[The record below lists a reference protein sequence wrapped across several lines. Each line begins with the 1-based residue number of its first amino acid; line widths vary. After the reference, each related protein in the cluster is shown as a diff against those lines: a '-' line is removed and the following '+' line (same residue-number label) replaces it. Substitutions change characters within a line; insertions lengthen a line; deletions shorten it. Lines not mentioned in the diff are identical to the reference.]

1 MFKIQSSFRKQPK
14 LKIYLVKVKKMLKK
28 LTDRIFYLPHEQKT
42 DRPALGLI
50 SGDHC
55 SLIVDGG
62 NSPAHAT
69 KFLEKVKQLN
79 VAPLRYLAITHW
91 HWDHVFGIAA
101 MNVLTISHDET
112 KKQLDYMRTLHWD
125 DDSLD
130 SRVKN
135 GEEIEFCRDMIKLE
149 MPSREELRIKSPE
162 LIFTE
167 KIEIDLGNITC
178 LIEHVGGEHALDS
191 SIIYIPEEKVMFL
204 GDCICPDL
212 YSGDRSFDRIKL
224 ANLLDKITKYDVD
237 YYVTS
242 HHEPETYEELWGYLN
257 ELKAIGDMVG
267 DELLMEKAKTIFKEN
282 KNREPNEDE
291 TIMIG
296 YFISGN
302 IKRQGK

>member
-1 MFKIQSSFRKQPK
+1 
-14 LKIYLVKVKKMLKK
+14 MLKK
-28 LTDRIFYLPHEQKT
+28 LTDRIFYLPHDQKT

-50 SGDHC
+50 VGKKC

-69 KFLEKVKQLN
+69 EFLEKVKQLN
-79 VAPLRYLAITHW
+79 VSPLRYLAITHW
-91 HWDHVFGIAA
+91 HWDHTFGISA
-101 MNVLTISHDET
+101 MNVLTISHCET
-112 KKQLDYMRTLHWD
+112 KKQLDYMRTLKWD

-130 SRVKN
+130 SRVKS

-178 LIEHVGGEHALDS
+178 LIEHVGGEHAKDS

-212 YSGDRSFDRIKL
+212 YSGDWSFDRIEL
-224 ANLLDKITKYDVD
+224 AKLLDKINKYDVN

-242 HHEPETYEELWGYLN
+242 HNEPETYEELWGYLN

-267 DELLMEKAKTIFKEN
+267 DEFSLEKAKTIFKEN
-282 KNREPNEDE
+282 RNREPNEDE